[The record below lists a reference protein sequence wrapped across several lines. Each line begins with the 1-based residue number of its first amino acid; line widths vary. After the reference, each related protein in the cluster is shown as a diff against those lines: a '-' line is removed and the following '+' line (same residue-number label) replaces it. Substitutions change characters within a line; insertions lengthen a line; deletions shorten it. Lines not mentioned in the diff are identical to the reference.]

1 MARASILPRCSNRDG
16 VVFRGGFPLGKKSSR
31 TALCRVFALTAFA
44 ALLVLPLRGTLA
56 QNSPSVKAVDPTSG
70 KVNDSISVEGENL
83 GRSVVSAVY
92 LSDEK
97 TDYKAVIVQQASDK
111 IVLKIPQVKPGDY
124 NVSVQTGA
132 AIYIQP
138 VRLTVQ

>member
-1 MARASILPRCSNRDG
+1 MARASIPPRRSNRDAF
-16 VVFRGGFPLGKKSSR
+16 VFGAKRPRRKKSPR
-31 TALCRVFALTAFA
+31 KAVHQMLALTAFA
-44 ALLVLPLRGTLA
+44 VLLALPLRFTLA

-83 GRSVVSAVY
+83 GKSVVSAVY
-92 LSDEK
+92 LSDDK
-97 TDYKAVIVQQASDK
+97 SDYKAVIVQQANDK

-124 NVSVQTGA
+124 NVSVQSGA

>member
-1 MARASILPRCSNRDG
+1 MVRASIPPRRSNRDAF
-16 VVFRGGFPLGKKSSR
+16 VLRSEFPPEKMRSR
-31 TALCRVFALTAFA
+31 KTLRKILAVSAFA
-44 ALLVLPLRGTLA
+44 AVLVLPLRLTLA

-83 GRSVVSAVY
+83 GKGVVSAIY
-92 LSDEK
+92 LSDDK
-97 TDYKAVIVQQASDK
+97 SDYKAVIVQQASDK

-124 NVSVQTGA
+124 NVSVQAGA

-138 VRLTVQ
+138 VRLTVE

>member
-1 MARASILPRCSNRDG
+1 MARASILPRRSNRESS
-16 VVFRGGFPLGKKSSR
+16 VSLAEFSPGKKFPHKVMR
-31 TALCRVFALTAFA
+31 RIFALTVFA
-44 ALLVLPLRGTLA
+44 ILLVLPLRLTLA
-56 QNSPSVKAVDPTSG
+56 QNSPTVKSVDPTSG

-83 GRSVVSAVY
+83 GKGVVSAVY

-97 TDYKAVIVQQASDK
+97 SDYKAVIVQQASDK

-124 NVSVQTGA
+124 NVSVQAGA

>member
-1 MARASILPRCSNRDG
+1 MARASIPPRCSNRDAF
-16 VVFRGGFPLGKKSSR
+16 VFRAKMPRKKKSSR
-31 TALCRVFALTAFA
+31 KAVHRMLALTAFA
-44 ALLVLPLRGTLA
+44 VLLALPLRFTLA

-83 GRSVVSAVY
+83 GKSVVSAVY
-92 LSDEK
+92 LSDDK
-97 TDYKAVIVQQASDK
+97 SDYKAVIVQQANDK

-124 NVSVQTGA
+124 NVSVQSGA

>member
-1 MARASILPRCSNRDG
+1 MRRI
-16 VVFRGGFPLGKKSSR
+16 
-31 TALCRVFALTAFA
+31 FALTVFA
-44 ALLVLPLRGTLA
+44 ILLVLPLRLTLA
-56 QNSPSVKAVDPTSG
+56 QNSPSVKSVDPTSG

-83 GRSVVSAVY
+83 GKGVVSAVY

-97 TDYKAVIVQQASDK
+97 SDYKAVIVQQASDK

-124 NVSVQTGA
+124 NVSVQAGA

>member
-1 MARASILPRCSNRDG
+1 MVRASILPRRSNRDAFI
-16 VVFRGGFPLGKKSSR
+16 FRSEFSRGKKFSIK
-31 TALCRVFALTAFA
+31 ALHRILALIAFA
-44 ALLVLPLRGTLA
+44 AVLALPLRLTFA
-56 QNSPSVKAVDPTSG
+56 QNSPSVRAVDPTSG

-83 GRSVVSAVY
+83 GKSVVSAVY

-97 TDYKAVIVQQASDK
+97 SDYKAVIVEQGSDK

-132 AIYIQP
+132 SIYIQP

>member
-1 MARASILPRCSNRDG
+1 MVRASIPPRCSNRDAF
-16 VVFRGGFPLGKKSSR
+16 VSSAKFSR
-31 TALCRVFALTAFA
+31 KEFTRKALNRMLTLTAFA
-44 ALLVLPLRGTLA
+44 ALLALPLRLTLA
-56 QNSPSVKAVDPTSG
+56 QNSPSVKTVDPTSG

-83 GRSVVSAVY
+83 GKSVVSAVY
-92 LSDEK
+92 LSDDK
-97 TDYKAVIVQQASDK
+97 SDYKAVIVEQGSNK

-124 NVSVQTGA
+124 NVSLQAGA

>member
-1 MARASILPRCSNRDG
+1 MARASILPRRSNRQSS
-16 VVFRGGFPLGKKSSR
+16 VSLAEFSPGKKFPQKVMR
-31 TALCRVFALTAFA
+31 RIFALTVFA
-44 ALLVLPLRGTLA
+44 ILLVLPLRLTLA
-56 QNSPSVKAVDPTSG
+56 QNSPSVKSVDPTSG

-83 GRSVVSAVY
+83 GKGVVSAVY

-97 TDYKAVIVQQASDK
+97 SDYKAVIVQQASDK
-111 IVLKIPQVKPGDY
+111 IVLKIPQV
-124 NVSVQTGA
+124 NVSVQAGA

>member
-1 MARASILPRCSNRDG
+1 MARASILPRRSNRDAFA
-16 VVFRGGFPLGKKSSR
+16 FRARFLREEKSSR
-31 TALCRVFALTAFA
+31 KALHRMLALTVFA
-44 ALLVLPLRGTLA
+44 ALLVLPSRFTLA
-56 QNSPSVKAVDPTSG
+56 QSSPSVKAVDPTSG
-70 KVNDSISVEGENL
+70 KVNDSISVQGENL
-83 GRSVVSAVY
+83 GKGVVSAVY

-97 TDYKAVIVQQASDK
+97 SDYKAVIVEQANDK

-124 NVSVQTGA
+124 NVSVQAGA

>member
-1 MARASILPRCSNRDG
+1 MVRASIPPRRSNRDAY
-16 VVFRGGFPLGKKSSR
+16 VFRSEFSRGKKCSR
-31 TALCRVFALTAFA
+31 RELYRIFVVSVFAAV
-44 ALLVLPLRGTLA
+44 LVLPLHFTLA

-83 GRSVVSAVY
+83 GKGIVSAIY
-92 LSDEK
+92 LSDDK
-97 TDYKAVIVQQASDK
+97 SDYKAVIVQQASDK

-124 NVSVQTGA
+124 NVSVQAGA

-138 VRLTVQ
+138 VRLTVE

>member
-1 MARASILPRCSNRDG
+1 MARASILPRRSNRESF
-16 VVFRGGFPLGKKSSR
+16 VFRAECPPGKKSAHE
-31 TALCRVFALTAFA
+31 ALRRVFALTVFA
-44 ALLVLPLRGTLA
+44 ALLVLPLRLTLA

-70 KVNDSISVEGENL
+70 KVNDSISVVGENL
-83 GRSVVSAVY
+83 GKAVVSAVY

-97 TDYKAVIVQQASDK
+97 SDYKAVIVEQASDK

>member
-1 MARASILPRCSNRDG
+1 MVRASIPPRCSNRDAF
-16 VVFRGGFPLGKKSSR
+16 VFRAKFSR
-31 TALCRVFALTAFA
+31 KEFTREALNRMLTLTAFA
-44 ALLVLPLRGTLA
+44 ALLALPLRLTLA

-83 GRSVVSAVY
+83 GKSVVSAVY
-92 LSDEK
+92 LSDDK
-97 TDYKAVIVQQASDK
+97 SDYKAVIVEQGSNK

-124 NVSVQTGA
+124 NVSLQAGA

>member
-1 MARASILPRCSNRDG
+1 MPR
-16 VVFRGGFPLGKKSSR
+16 GKKSSR
-31 TALCRVFALTAFA
+31 KAVHRMLALTAFA
-44 ALLVLPLRGTLA
+44 ALLALPLRFTLA
-56 QNSPSVKAVDPTSG
+56 QSSPSVKAVDPTSG

-83 GRSVVSAVY
+83 GKGVVSAVY
-92 LSDEK
+92 LSDDK
-97 TDYKAVIVQQASDK
+97 SDYKAVIVQQGSDK

-124 NVSVQTGA
+124 NVSVQAGA

>member
-1 MARASILPRCSNRDG
+1 MPRTSIPPGCSDRDAF
-16 VVFRGGFPLGKKSSR
+16 VFRAKMPRGKKSSR
-31 TALCRVFALTAFA
+31 KVAHRMLALTAFA
-44 ALLVLPLRGTLA
+44 ALLALPLRLTLA

-83 GRSVVSAVY
+83 GKGVVSAVY
-92 LSDEK
+92 LSDDK
-97 TDYKAVIVQQASDK
+97 SDYKAVIVQQANDK

-124 NVSVQTGA
+124 NVSVQSGA

>member
-1 MARASILPRCSNRDG
+1 MARASILPRRSNRDAF
-16 VVFRGGFPLGKKSSR
+16 VFRTEFARGEESSR
-31 TALCRVFALTAFA
+31 KALYRMLALTAFA
-44 ALLVLPLRGTLA
+44 ALLVLPLRFTLA
-56 QNSPSVKAVDPTSG
+56 QGSPSVKAVDPTSG

-83 GRSVVSAVY
+83 GKTVVSAVY

-97 TDYKAVIVQQASDK
+97 SDYKAVIVQQASDK

-124 NVSVQTGA
+124 NVSIQAGA

-138 VRLTVQ
+138 VRFTVQ

>member
-1 MARASILPRCSNRDG
+1 MARASIPPRRSDRDAF
-16 VVFRGGFPLGKKSSR
+16 VFRAKMPRGKQSSR
-31 TALCRVFALTAFA
+31 KAVRRILALTAFA
-44 ALLVLPLRGTLA
+44 ALLAVPLRFTLA
-56 QNSPSVKAVDPTSG
+56 QSSPSVKAVDPTSG

-83 GRSVVSAVY
+83 GKSVVSAVY
-92 LSDEK
+92 LSDDK
-97 TDYKAVIVQQASDK
+97 SDYKAVIVQQANDK

-124 NVSVQTGA
+124 NVSVQSGA

>member
-1 MARASILPRCSNRDG
+1 MPRASIPPRRSDRDTF
-16 VVFRGGFPLGKKSSR
+16 VFRAKAPRGKESSSKAMHR
-31 TALCRVFALTAFA
+31 MLALTAFA
-44 ALLVLPLRGTLA
+44 ALLTLPLGFTLA
-56 QNSPSVKAVDPTSG
+56 QSSPSVKAVDPTSG
-70 KVNDSISVEGENL
+70 KVNDSINVEGENL
-83 GRSVVSAVY
+83 GKGVVSAVY

-97 TDYKAVIVQQASDK
+97 SDYKAVIVEQASDK

-124 NVSVQTGA
+124 NVSVQSGA

>member
-1 MARASILPRCSNRDG
+1 MVRASIPPRRSTRDAF
-16 VVFRGGFPLGKKSSR
+16 VFRSEFPPRKKRSR
-31 TALCRVFALTAFA
+31 KALHKILAVGAFA
-44 ALLVLPLRGTLA
+44 AVLVLPLRLTLA

-83 GRSVVSAVY
+83 GKGVVSAIY
-92 LSDEK
+92 LSDDK
-97 TDYKAVIVQQASDK
+97 SDYKAVILQQASDK
-111 IVLKIPQVKPGDY
+111 IILKIPQVKPGDY
-124 NVSVQTGA
+124 NVSVQAGA

>member
-1 MARASILPRCSNRDG
+1 MARPSIPPRRSNREDFIFG
-16 VVFRGGFPLGKKSSR
+16 DELPPGKNSSR
-31 TALCRVFALTAFA
+31 KALRRILALTAFA
-44 ALLVLPLRGTLA
+44 ALLALPVHFTLA

-83 GRSVVSAVY
+83 GRGMVSAVY

-97 TDYKAVIVQQASDK
+97 SDYKAVIVQQASDK
-111 IVLKIPQVKPGDY
+111 IVVKIPQVKPGDY

>member
-1 MARASILPRCSNRDG
+1 MARASILPRRSNRDAF
-16 VVFRGGFPLGKKSSR
+16 VFRAKLPRRKNSSR
-31 TALCRVFALTAFA
+31 MVLHRMLALTAFA
-44 ALLVLPLRGTLA
+44 ALLALPLRLTLA
-56 QNSPSVKAVDPTSG
+56 QSSPSVKAVDPTSG

-83 GRSVVSAVY
+83 GRSVVSAIY

-97 TDYKAVIVQQASDK
+97 SDYKAVIVEQANDK

-132 AIYIQP
+132 SIYIQP

>member
-1 MARASILPRCSNRDG
+1 MARASIPPRRSDRDAF
-16 VVFRGGFPLGKKSSR
+16 VFRAKMPRGKQSSR
-31 TALCRVFALTAFA
+31 KAVRRILALTAFA
-44 ALLVLPLRGTLA
+44 ALLTVPLRFTLA
-56 QNSPSVKAVDPTSG
+56 QSSPSVKAVDPTSG

-83 GRSVVSAVY
+83 GKSVVSAVY
-92 LSDEK
+92 LSDDK
-97 TDYKAVIVQQASDK
+97 SDYKAVIVQQANDK

-124 NVSVQTGA
+124 NVSVQSGA

>member
-1 MARASILPRCSNRDG
+1 MVRASIPPRCSSRDAF
-16 VVFRGGFPLGKKSSR
+16 VFRAKFSR
-31 TALCRVFALTAFA
+31 KEFTRRALNWMLTLTAFA
-44 ALLVLPLRGTLA
+44 ALLALPLGLTLA
-56 QNSPSVKAVDPTSG
+56 QNSPSVKTVDPTSG

-83 GRSVVSAVY
+83 GKSVVSAVY
-92 LSDEK
+92 LSDDK
-97 TDYKAVIVQQASDK
+97 SDYKAVIVEQGSNK

-124 NVSVQTGA
+124 NVSLQAGA

>member
-1 MARASILPRCSNRDG
+1 MVRASIPPRRSNRDAF
-16 VVFRGGFPLGKKSSR
+16 VFRAKFFRKEFTRK
-31 TALCRVFALTAFA
+31 ALNRMLTLTAFA
-44 ALLVLPLRGTLA
+44 AVLALPLRLTLA

-83 GRSVVSAVY
+83 GKSVVSAVY

-97 TDYKAVIVQQASDK
+97 SDYKAVIVEQASDK

-124 NVSVQTGA
+124 NVSIQSGA

>member
-1 MARASILPRCSNRDG
+1 MARASILPRRSNRDAF
-16 VVFRGGFPLGKKSSR
+16 VFRAKLPRRKNSSR
-31 TALCRVFALTAFA
+31 MVLHRMLALTAFA
-44 ALLVLPLRGTLA
+44 TLLALPLRLTLA
-56 QNSPSVKAVDPTSG
+56 QSSPSVKAVDPTSG

-83 GRSVVSAVY
+83 GRSVVSAIY

-97 TDYKAVIVQQASDK
+97 SDYKAVIVEQANDK

-132 AIYIQP
+132 SIYIQP

>member
-1 MARASILPRCSNRDG
+1 MPRASIPLRCSNRDAIVLSAKIPTG
-16 VVFRGGFPLGKKSSR
+16 RQSSR
-31 TALCRVFALTAFA
+31 KVAHRMLALTAFA
-44 ALLVLPLRGTLA
+44 ALLALPLRLTLA

-83 GRSVVSAVY
+83 GKGVVSAVY
-92 LSDEK
+92 LSDDK
-97 TDYKAVIVQQASDK
+97 SDYKAVIVQQANDK

-124 NVSVQTGA
+124 NVSVQAGA

-138 VRLTVQ
+138 VRLTVE

>member
-1 MARASILPRCSNRDG
+1 MARASTLPRCSNRESF
-16 VVFRGGFPLGKKSSR
+16 VPLAEFPPGKKFPHQVMR
-31 TALCRVFALTAFA
+31 RVCALTAFA
-44 ALLVLPLRGTLA
+44 ILLVLPLGFTLA

-83 GRSVVSAVY
+83 GKAVVSAVY
-92 LSDEK
+92 LSDDK
-97 TDYKAVIVQQASDK
+97 SDYKAVIIQQASDK

-124 NVSVQTGA
+124 NVSVQAGA

-138 VRLTVQ
+138 VRFTVQ

>member
-1 MARASILPRCSNRDG
+1 MPLFFAPNSPGRSSTRKALNRM
-16 VVFRGGFPLGKKSSR
+16 L
-31 TALCRVFALTAFA
+31 TLTAFA
-44 ALLVLPLRGTLA
+44 ALLALPLRLTLA
-56 QNSPSVKAVDPTSG
+56 QNSPSVKTVDPTSG

-83 GRSVVSAVY
+83 GKGVVSAVY
-92 LSDEK
+92 LSDDK
-97 TDYKAVIVQQASDK
+97 SDYKAVIVEQASNK

-124 NVSVQTGA
+124 NVSLQAGA